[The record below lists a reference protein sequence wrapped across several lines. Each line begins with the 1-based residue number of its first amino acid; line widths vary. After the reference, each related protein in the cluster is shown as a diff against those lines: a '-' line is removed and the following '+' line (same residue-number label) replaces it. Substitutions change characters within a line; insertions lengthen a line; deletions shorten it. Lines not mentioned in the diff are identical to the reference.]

1 MRDRLMNSST
11 SWPRSRMTLPKRYAG
26 NSPWSMN
33 RYSVRGVMPNRR
45 AASWV
50 ESQSVSSVF
59 TPDTLPPRVV
69 FEHLSVNSWSR
80 SRDHVRCV
88 RHHLVLGGGGGSERP
103 LSTQRADHR
112 GPVGEGL
119 RDMFRL
125 HEVAKT
131 DGDDASER
139 RRTRDPGAG
148 GTPASRRAAHPG
160 G

>member
-1 MRDRLMNSST
+1 
-11 SWPRSRMTLPKRYAG
+11 
-26 NSPWSMN
+26 MN

-88 RHHLVLGGGGGSERP
+88 RHHLVLGEVAAASAPFHEAGRSRSGQG
-103 LSTQRADHR
+103 T
-112 GPVGEGL
+112 GL

-125 HEVAKT
+125 HEVARPMVMTRPT
-131 DGDDASER
+131 DGARATEAHEAPPR
-139 RRTRDPGAG
+139 RVV
-148 GTPASRRAAHPG
+148 
-160 G
+160 